1 MTQPLLTAPLLR
13 LVPAPD
19 REPPFDDE
27 IPAGRLRLVSPWDR
41 PLPFDDA
48 AAALP
53 ATARCASAATA
64 SDVAAAL
71 PDPDQWG
78 RRFLIA
84 LLETAAGR
92 RPLNQ
97 LARHTTL
104 AVLTG
109 LRGDPAAIARLAPQR
124 RPGSVRTVRSSRPDA
139 SVAEFSAVI
148 QVGPRYRAVAARFE
162 SYDNSWRCVRLQ
174 IG

>member
-1 MTQPLLTAPLLR
+1 MTQALSQPAARTLR

-27 IPAGRLRLVSPWDR
+27 IAPARLRLVSAWDR
-41 PLPFDDA
+41 PLPFED
-48 AAALP
+48 L
-53 ATARCASAATA
+53 ASAARPRPVPEVL
-64 SDVAAAL
+64 DGPDL
-71 PDPDQWG
+71 PPPDQWG
-78 RRFLIA
+78 RRLLIA

-92 RPLNQ
+92 RPINQ
-97 LARHTTL
+97 LARHMTL

-109 LRGDPAAIARLAPQR
+109 LRGDPAATARLAPQR
-124 RPGSVRTVRSSRPDA
+124 RPGSVRTVRCSRPA
-139 SVAEFSAVI
+139 PEVAEFSAVI

-162 SYDNSWRCVRLQ
+162 AYNDSWRCVRLQ

>member
-1 MTQPLLTAPLLR
+1 MTQPLIAARAFR

-27 IPAGRLRLVSPWDR
+27 VPPGRLRLISSWDR
-41 PLPFDDA
+41 QLPFDDIA
-48 AAALP
+48 PPP
-53 ATARCASAATA
+53 AIRPYAVP
-64 SDVAAAL
+64 VAPSTL

-84 LLETAAGR
+84 LLESAAGR
-92 RPLNQ
+92 RPISQ
-97 LARHTTL
+97 LARHTSL
-104 AVLTG
+104 AVITG
-109 LRGDPAAIARLAPQR
+109 LRADPSAIARLAPQQ
-124 RPGSVRTVRSSRPDA
+124 RPGSVRTVRSSRPED

-148 QVGPRYRAVAARFE
+148 QVGSRYRAIAARFE
-162 SYDNSWRCVRLQ
+162 SYNDSWRCVRLQ

>member
-1 MTQPLLTAPLLR
+1 MTQPLPCAPFLR

-27 IPAGRLRLVSPWDR
+27 IPPGRLRLVSSWDR
-41 PLPFDDA
+41 QLPFEDAPGPALA
-48 AAALP
+48 AAARTSSSGP
-53 ATARCASAATA
+53 
-64 SDVAAAL
+64 VGAAAL

-92 RPLNQ
+92 RPINQ
-97 LARHTTL
+97 LSRHTTL

-109 LRGDPAAIARLAPQR
+109 LRSDPAAIARLAPQR
-124 RPGSVRTVRSSRPDA
+124 RPGSVRTVRSSRPA
-139 SVAEFSAVI
+139 FSVAEFSAVI

-162 SYDNSWRCVRLQ
+162 SYNDSWRCVRLQ

>member
-1 MTQPLLTAPLLR
+1 MTQPRPAAPALR

-27 IPAGRLRLVSPWDR
+27 IPPGRLRLVSQWDR
-41 PLPFDDA
+41 QLPFDDIA
-48 AAALP
+48 PAQPPVAIPAPDGPALP
-53 ATARCASAATA
+53 A
-64 SDVAAAL
+64 
-71 PDPDQWG
+71 PDQWG

-92 RPLNQ
+92 RPVQQ
-97 LARHTTL
+97 LSRHTTL

-109 LRGDPAAIARLAPQR
+109 LQADPAAVARLAPQR
-124 RPGSVRTVRSSRPDA
+124 RPGSVRTVRCSRPNDR
-139 SVAEFSAVI
+139 VAEFSAVI

-162 SYDNSWRCVRLQ
+162 AHNDSWRCVRLQ

>member
-1 MTQPLLTAPLLR
+1 MTLPQPIARSLR
-13 LVPAPD
+13 LVRAPD

-27 IPAGRLRLVSPWDR
+27 IPPGHLRLVSSWDR
-41 PLPFDDA
+41 PLPFDYSASPQATPA
-48 AAALP
+48 AGRSGLIAPP
-53 ATARCASAATA
+53 AS
-64 SDVAAAL
+64 AL

-92 RPLNQ
+92 RPMNQ
-97 LARHTTL
+97 LARHMTL

-124 RPGSVRTVRSSRPDA
+124 RPGSLRTVRSSRPDT

-162 SYDNSWRCVRLQ
+162 EYDNSWRCVRLQ

>member
-1 MTQPLLTAPLLR
+1 MTQPLPSAPTLR

-27 IPAGRLRLVSPWDR
+27 LPPGRLRLISSWDR
-41 PLPFDDA
+41 QLPFEDVA
-48 AAALP
+48 PAPSVNHLP
-53 ATARCASAATA
+53 APAATQLGA
-64 SDVAAAL
+64 SPL

-92 RPLNQ
+92 RPINQ
-97 LARHTTL
+97 LSRHTTM
-104 AVLTG
+104 AVLNG
-109 LRGDPAAIARLAPQR
+109 LRSDPAAIARLAPDR

-148 QVGPRYRAVAARFE
+148 QIGPRYRAVAARFE
-162 SYDNSWRCVRLQ
+162 SYNDSWRCVRLQ

>member
-1 MTQPLLTAPLLR
+1 MTQPLPTVRTLR

-27 IPAGRLRLVSPWDR
+27 IPPGRLRLVSPWDR
-41 PLPFDDA
+41 RLPFEDSAPA
-48 AAALP
+48 ARPRPALEPAAQS
-53 ATARCASAATA
+53 T
-64 SDVAAAL
+64 L
-71 PDPDQWG
+71 PDPERWG

-92 RPLNQ
+92 RPLSQ
-97 LARHTTL
+97 LAKHTTL
-104 AVLTG
+104 GVLNG
-109 LRGDPAAIARLAPQR
+109 LRADPAAAARLAPSK
-124 RPGSVRTVRSSRPDA
+124 RPGSVRSVRCARPDDA
-139 SVAEFSAVI
+139 VAEFSAVI

-162 SYDNSWRCVRLQ
+162 HTDGWRCVRLQ

>member
-1 MTQPLLTAPLLR
+1 MTQPQPTDLLLR

-27 IPAGRLRLVSPWDR
+27 IPPERLRLVSSWDR
-41 PLPFDDA
+41 QLPFDDVA
-48 AAALP
+48 P
-53 ATARCASAATA
+53 AVAPAPRPSAATVP
-64 SDVAAAL
+64 DGTTAL

-92 RPLNQ
+92 RPINQ

-104 AVLTG
+104 AVLNG
-109 LRGDPAAIARLAPQR
+109 LRSDPAAIARLAPQR
-124 RPGSVRTVRSSRPDA
+124 RPGSVRTVRSSQPDVA
-139 SVAEFSAVI
+139 VAEFSAVI
-148 QVGPRYRAVAARFE
+148 QVGSRYRAVAARFE
-162 SYDNSWRCVRLQ
+162 SYNDSWRCVRLQ